1 MRVVMVGIGT
11 VLVGWMGWYLGQ
23 RLDAQA
29 LSMMVGLVFGILAG
43 TPAMLIVLGSQQRMM
58 SSQQVPGPEPIVL
71 APYIPHPTGDRGE
84 QIAAVFREGH
94 FCCRFVAMS
103 QIDDEYWMYDFE
115 FGLGTQVG
123 EVSRFARE
131 QLPMVFGGAFRVTR
145 AEGVIHIFEKRGA
158 YPNSIKSA
166 LSGDCSVEF
175 YGQYMHKFLG
185 LVQIDKRVFP
195 N

>member
-1 MRVVMVGIGT
+1 MVGIGT

-43 TPAMLIVLGSQQRMM
+43 TPAMLIVLGSQQRVM

-71 APYIPHPTGDRGE
+71 APYIPHPIGDRGE

-145 AEGVIHIFEKRGA
+145 AGGVIQIFEKRVSHFS
-158 YPNSIKSA
+158 PTRSA
-166 LSGDCSVEF
+166 L
-175 YGQYMHKFLG
+175 LG
-185 LVQIDKRVFP
+185 ERTITRRL
-195 N
+195 